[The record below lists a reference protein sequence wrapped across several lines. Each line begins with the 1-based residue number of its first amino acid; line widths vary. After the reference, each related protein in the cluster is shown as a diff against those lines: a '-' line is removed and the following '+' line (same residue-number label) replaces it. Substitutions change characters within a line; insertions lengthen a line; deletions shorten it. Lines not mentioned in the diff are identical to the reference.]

1 MKINKHHYLT
11 ILFIV
16 CLVFLSFPQSLLSQ
30 EEKLAVVS
38 KFKGEVRVE
47 HDTVWKTVSKVGNR
61 IRNSLVY
68 NKDTVLTMPV
78 STADLVFNDNTRL
91 EVNEDTNLTISTRQ
105 MTEEEKRHEGFIR
118 EVDSTE
124 KGILKN
130 LLEED

>member
-1 MKINKHHYLT
+1 
-11 ILFIV
+11 
-16 CLVFLSFPQSLLSQ
+16 LSQ

-105 MTEEEKRHEGFIR
+105 MTEEEKRDEGFIR

-130 LLEED
+130 ILEED